1 MIDNKGIYDKFHVS
15 RTDGDPTGKHA
26 NCGYFV
32 LDPAHDPAAFAA
44 LECYIAA
51 AWDERPELVGDIS
64 TWLETIQQEAD
75 HA

>member
-1 MIDNKGIYDKFHVS
+1 MTDNKGLYDKFHVS

-44 LECYIAA
+44 ANVLRSANDLKRE
-51 AWDERPELVGDIS
+51 W
-64 TWLETIQQEAD
+64 
-75 HA
+75 